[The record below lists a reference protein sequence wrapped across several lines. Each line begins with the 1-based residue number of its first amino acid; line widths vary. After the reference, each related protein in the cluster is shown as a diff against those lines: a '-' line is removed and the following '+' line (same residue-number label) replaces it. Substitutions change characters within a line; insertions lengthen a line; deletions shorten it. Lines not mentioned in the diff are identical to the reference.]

1 MRIDILCTPDHP
13 ESCQG
18 TVENVREALDQL
30 GVKAEVHQFSD
41 SRKMIDNRIY
51 VVPALLIDDQLR
63 IAGRVPDVEEIVSF
77 IAERPRYRQEVSV
90 VA

>member
-1 MRIDILCTPDHP
+1 MRIDIVCKPDKP
-13 ESCQG
+13 DACRG

-30 GVKAEVHQFSD
+30 GVEAEVHQFND

-63 IAGRVPDVEEIVSF
+63 IAGRIPDVDEIVNF
-77 IAERPRYRQEVSV
+77 LVERPRYLKG
-90 VA
+90 VADVA

>member
-1 MRIDILCTPDHP
+1 MRIDILCKPDKP

-18 TVENVREALDQL
+18 TVENVRQALEKL
-30 GVKAEVHQFSD
+30 GVEAEVHQYSD

-51 VVPALLIDDQLR
+51 VVPALMIDDQVR
-63 IAGRVPDVEEIVSF
+63 IAGRVPKVEEIMNF
-77 IAERPRYRQEVSV
+77 IAERPRYRKETAN

>member
-18 TVENVREALDQL
+18 TVENVREALDLL
-30 GVKAEVHQFSD
+30 GVKAEVHQFND

-51 VVPALLIDDQLR
+51 VVPALMIDDQVR
-63 IAGRVPDVEEIVSF
+63 IAGRVPEVDEIINF
-77 IAERPRYRQEVSV
+77 IVERPRYLQEVAK

>member
-1 MRIDILCTPDHP
+1 MRIDILCKLDKP

-18 TVENVREALDQL
+18 TVENVRQALEQL
-30 GVKAEVHQFSD
+30 GVEAEVHQYTD

-51 VVPALLIDDQLR
+51 VVPALMIDDQVR
-63 IAGRVPDVEEIVSF
+63 IAGRVPKVEEIVNF
-77 IAERPRYRQEVSV
+77 IVERPRYRKDTAD